1 MKYKLT
7 AIERSVGVFLLI
19 CSVGMF
25 SIGAGVLA
33 KNLFW
38 KDKVSFNLKLSTAGQ
53 LQEGSKVQL
62 KGMNIGNVVNVTLND
77 KAEVIARFEVSTEY
91 YKFFTTNSQIQI
103 INPMVIGDK
112 IVELKYVPGPAMYPA
127 GSFLTVVESEDL
139 INKLSS
145 IDLKDV
151 APILANLK
159 STLKKTDMIA
169 GKVNGQ
175 LPKVFAKT
183 DKLSSA
189 ATEAIQGTNKLIA
202 DLQETTPLL
211 KTAAKDMPAVSD
223 KSVKAINEAIVV
235 LRAMQKSFFLKSGAE
250 EVKKEIAA
258 EEELKAMAGKRVPA
272 STKLNEDK

>member
-7 AIERSVGVFLLI
+7 AIERSVGVFLLV
-19 CSVGMF
+19 CFVGMF
-25 SIGAGVLA
+25 FLGAGVLT

-38 KDKVSFNLKLSTAGQ
+38 KDKVSFNLNLSSAGQ

-62 KGMNIGNVVNVTLND
+62 KGMTIGNVVNVTLNNQ
-77 KAEVIARFEVSTEY
+77 AEIIARFEVSREY

-103 INPMVIGDK
+103 INPMVIGEK
-112 IVELKYVPGPAMYPA
+112 VVELKYVPGPMMYPV
-127 GSFLTVVESEDL
+127 GSFLPVVESEDL

-145 IDLKDV
+145 IDFKDI

-159 STLKKTDMIA
+159 STLKKTDMIV

-183 DKLSSA
+183 DKISNEA
-189 ATEAIQGTNKLIA
+189 MQAIQGTNKLIA
-202 DLQETTPLL
+202 DLQETTPLI
-211 KTAAKDMPAVSD
+211 KTAAKEMPEVSD

-235 LRAMQKSFFLKSGAE
+235 LRAMQKSFFLKGNAE

-258 EEELKAMAGKRVPA
+258 EEEKKAEGARLPA
-272 STKLNEDK
+272 SVK

>member
-19 CSVGMF
+19 CFVGMF

-53 LQEGSKVQL
+53 LKEGSKVQI
-62 KGMNIGNVVNVTLND
+62 KGMTIGNVKSVTLNNQ
-77 KAEVIARFEVSTEY
+77 AEVIARFEVSKEY
-91 YKFFTTNSQIQI
+91 YKFFTTNSQILI
-103 INPMVIGDK
+103 LNPMVIGDK
-112 IVELKYVPGPAMYPA
+112 VVELKYVPGPAMYPV
-127 GSFLTVVESEDL
+127 GSFLPVVENEDL

-145 IDLKDV
+145 IDLKDLS
-151 APILANLK
+151 PILASLK

-183 DKLSSA
+183 DKISNEA
-189 ATEAIQGTNKLIA
+189 VRAIQGTNKLIA
-202 DLQETTPLL
+202 DLQETAPLI
-211 KTAAKDMPAVSD
+211 KNVAKEMPEMSD

-235 LRAMQKSFFLKSGAE
+235 LKAMQKSFFLKGNAE
-250 EVKKEIAA
+250 EARKEIAV
-258 EEELKAMAGKRVPA
+258 EEEKKAKTRFPA
-272 STKLNEDK
+272 SEK